1 MTFAI
6 SSGVPHLPKGT
17 LFTKFSNTFSS
28 PRSSKVGSH
37 ISVRHNPGA
46 HALTRT
52 PLLAHSL
59 ERFLVSVFSP
69 PFDADL
75 IWSNITDILREA
87 HLELS
92 DIVSI
97 TTYVVSGNSLEEVMH
112 SRDQQLGNHKPASTL
127 VVVQELANAEW
138 KMEISVV
145 AIK

>member
-1 MTFAI
+1 MNYQINPRVISPPAANYSHAVLSTNPEKMVHTSGVVPVNVDGVTPPAI
-6 SSGVPHLPKGT
+6 S
-17 LFTKFSNTFSS
+17 
-28 PRSSKVGSH
+28 
-37 ISVRHNPGA
+37 
-46 HALTRT
+46 
-52 PLLAHSL
+52 
-59 ERFLVSVFSP
+59 
-69 PFDADL
+69 DQADL
-75 IWSNITDILREA
+75 IWSNITDILRET

-97 TTYVVSGNSLEEVMH
+97 TTYVVSGNSLEEVMR

>member
-1 MTFAI
+1 MNYQINPRVISPPAANYSHAVLSTNSEKIVHTSGVVPVNVDGETPPAI
-6 SSGVPHLPKGT
+6 S
-17 LFTKFSNTFSS
+17 
-28 PRSSKVGSH
+28 
-37 ISVRHNPGA
+37 
-46 HALTRT
+46 
-52 PLLAHSL
+52 
-59 ERFLVSVFSP
+59 
-69 PFDADL
+69 DQADL

>member
-1 MTFAI
+1 MNYQINPRVISPPAANYSHAVLSTNPEKIVHTSGVVPVNVDGETPPAI
-6 SSGVPHLPKGT
+6 S
-17 LFTKFSNTFSS
+17 
-28 PRSSKVGSH
+28 
-37 ISVRHNPGA
+37 
-46 HALTRT
+46 
-52 PLLAHSL
+52 
-59 ERFLVSVFSP
+59 
-69 PFDADL
+69 DQADL

-97 TTYVVSGNSLEEVMH
+97 TTYVVSGHSLEEVMH

-127 VVVQELANAEW
+127 VVVQELANVEW